1 MPSLMRPVW
10 AGSLVAGVTVAVLLG
25 PPAAAAAGD
34 KVYVGRACKEQNRP
48 ALSAVDH
55 AAFDAL
61 LRKYVDDKG
70 MVAYAEWKKSDAD
83 VKALDDYLAA
93 LGCVDLTKAATKEGQ
108 LAFWI
113 NAYNAVTIR
122 GILREY
128 PTKSIRNHTAKAV
141 GYNIWKDLLLAVDG
155 RSVSLDDIEHQVLR
169 KMGEPRIHFA
179 IVCASV
185 GCPPLRNRAFTIDK
199 LGEQL
204 DASAKAFFANP
215 ANLKLD
221 PRNRTVE
228 ISQIIEWF
236 GKDFAATSP
245 AQLAAVRKH
254 FPQSDAAAWVEAAG
268 VTVKYLEYDWSL
280 NDQTPARK

>member
-1 MPSLMRPVW
+1 MRSLTC
-10 AGSLVAGVTVAVLLG
+10 AFFVAGFTAAVMLG
-25 PPAAAAAGD
+25 QPAAVSAGD
-34 KVYVGRACKEQNRP
+34 KVYVGRACQDQNRP

-55 AAFDAL
+55 SAFDTL

-83 VKALDDYLAA
+83 VKALDDYLAV

-128 PTKSIRNHTAKAV
+128 PTTSIRNHTANGV
-141 GYNIWKDLLLAVDG
+141 GYNIWKDLLLVVDN
-155 RSVSLDDIEHQVLR
+155 RPVSLDDIEHQVLR

-185 GCPPLRNRAFTIDK
+185 GCPPLRNKAFTADK

-204 DASAKAFFANP
+204 DESAKPFFANP

-221 PRNRTVE
+221 PRTRTVQ

-236 GKDFAATSP
+236 GKDFAPTS
-245 AQLAAVRKH
+245 AEQLAAVRKH
-254 FPQSDAAAWVEAAG
+254 FPKPDEAAWVAGSG
-268 VTVKYLEYDWSL
+268 VTVKYLDYDWSL
-280 NDQTPARK
+280 NDQFPARK